1 MNITHTRNHVIIVLL
16 CALGLAFTATVTQA
30 QDVETRIGKLS
41 FENGFPSK
49 DTATKLYD
57 EMDFQRATQA
67 YLWAFPAV
75 SNQSIQVG
83 LFRDLGA
90 DFNDIVLF
98 DKFLDT
104 KSLFLTGNTTTIYAL
119 ALVNLA
125 KDGPVVLEIPPGPT
139 AGMVDDFWFRSVTEV
154 GRTGPDGGKGGKFL
168 LVPPDYKGDVP
179 TQGYFVV
186 RATMNNNNVLVR
198 GLVQGD
204 DVAGAVAMA
213 KKVRVYP
220 YSQRENPKP
229 NRTFSGSG
237 KAIDSLEP
245 EGLEYW
251 KRLSDVINNNPVH
264 ERDRFFMAM
273 LKPLGIEKGKPFA
286 PDARQ
291 KALLEEGARVGK
303 AMAAVNTF
311 EARLQGANWY
321 PGTNWMASVL
331 LEPAQE
337 SKNYSQ
343 LDERLHWFFIATY
356 MNPHMALTEPG
367 PGSVYIQTFKD
378 KGGQWLDG
386 AKNYRL
392 RVPVNAPAKDF
403 WSITVYDTKTRSMI
417 QNAAN
422 KAALTSR
429 DKLTLNGDGSVDL
442 WFGPEAP
449 KDFEG
454 NWVDTRPSKGFFV
467 WFRSYTPTAAFF
479 DKSWSLPDI
488 EQVK

>member
-1 MNITHTRNHVIIVLL
+1 MNTIKPFVALVAFVLL
-16 CALGLAFTATVTQA
+16 AAPALA
-30 QDVETRIGKLS
+30 QETKDTRIGKLS
-41 FENGFPSK
+41 FENGYPSK

-104 KSLFLTGNTTTIYAL
+104 KSLFLTGNTTTMYAL

-186 RATMNNNNVLVR
+186 RATMNNNNILVR

-204 DVAGAVAMA
+204 DVAGAVAMM
-213 KKVRVYP
+213 KKLRIYP

-303 AMAAVNTF
+303 AMASVNTF

-331 LEPAQE
+331 LDPVQE

-479 DKSWSLPDI
+479 DKSWSLPDV
-488 EQVK
+488 EEVK

>member
-1 MNITHTRNHVIIVLL
+1 MNTIKPFVALVAFVLL
-16 CALGLAFTATVTQA
+16 AAPALA
-30 QDVETRIGKLS
+30 QETKDTRIGKLS
-41 FENGFPSK
+41 FENGYPSK

-75 SNQSIQVG
+75 SNQSIQIG
-83 LFRDLGA
+83 LRRDLGA
-90 DFNDIVLF
+90 DLNDIVVF
-98 DKFLDT
+98 DNFLDT

-119 ALVNLA
+119 ALVDLA
-125 KDGPVVLEIPPGPT
+125 KSGPVVLEVPPGPT

-168 LVPPDYKGDVP
+168 LVPPGYKDAVP
-179 TQGYFVV
+179 AQGYFVV
-186 RATMNNNNVLVR
+186 RATMNNNNILVR
-198 GLVQGD
+198 GLVQGN
-204 DVAGAVAMA
+204 DVAGAVTMV
-213 KKVRVYP
+213 KKLRLYP
-220 YSQRENPKP
+220 YSQRQNLKP
-229 NRTFSGSG
+229 NRVFSASG

-251 KRLSDVINNNPVH
+251 KRLSDVINNNPVQ

-273 LKPLGIEKGKPFA
+273 LKPLGIEKGKPFS

-291 KALLEEGARVGK
+291 KTILEEAAKVGK
-303 AMAAVNTF
+303 AMAAANTF

-331 LEPAQE
+331 LDPGQE
-337 SKNYSQ
+337 SQNYSQ
-343 LDERLHWFFIATY
+343 LDERLHWFYIATY
-356 MNPHMALTEPG
+356 MNPHMAQTKPG

-392 RVPVNAPAKDF
+392 RVPANAPAKDF

-454 NWVDTRPSKGFFV
+454 NWVDTRPSKGFFL
-467 WFRSYTPTAAFF
+467 WFRSYSPTAAFF
-479 DKSWSLPDI
+479 DKTWSLPDV
-488 EQVK
+488 EEVK

>member
-1 MNITHTRNHVIIVLL
+1 
-16 CALGLAFTATVTQA
+16 
-30 QDVETRIGKLS
+30 
-41 FENGFPSK
+41 
-49 DTATKLYD
+49 
-57 EMDFQRATQA
+57 
-67 YLWAFPAV
+67 
-75 SNQSIQVG
+75 
-83 LFRDLGA
+83 
-90 DFNDIVLF
+90 
-98 DKFLDT
+98 
-104 KSLFLTGNTTTIYAL
+104 
-119 ALVNLA
+119 
-125 KDGPVVLEIPPGPT
+125 
-139 AGMVDDFWFRSVTEV
+139 MVDDFWFRSVTEV

-179 TQGYFVV
+179 TQGYFVMQ
-186 RATMNNNNVLVR
+186 ATMNNNNILVR

-204 DVAGAVAMA
+204 DVAEAVAMT
-213 KKVRVYP
+213 KKVRLYP

-229 NRTFSGSG
+229 NRTFSASG

-245 EGLEYW
+245 EGLDYW

-286 PDARQ
+286 PDERQ
-291 KALLEEGARVGK
+291 KKILEEGARVGK
-303 AMAAVNTF
+303 AMAAANSF
-311 EARLQGANWY
+311 EPRLQGANWY
-321 PGTNWMASVL
+321 PGTNWMSSVL
-331 LEPAQE
+331 LDPTQE
-337 SKNYSQ
+337 SKDYSQ

-356 MNPHMALTEPG
+356 MNPHMAQTAPG

-392 RVPVNAPAKDF
+392 RVPANAPAKDF

-449 KDFEG
+449 KGFEG

-488 EQVK
+488 EQVR

>member
-1 MNITHTRNHVIIVLL
+1 MNTIKPFVALVASVLL
-16 CALGLAFTATVTQA
+16 AAPALA
-30 QDVETRIGKLS
+30 QEIRDTRIGKLS
-41 FENGFPSK
+41 FGNGYPSK

-104 KSLFLTGNTTTIYAL
+104 KSLFLTGNTTTMYAL
-119 ALVNLA
+119 AVVNLA

-179 TQGYFVV
+179 TEGYFVV
-186 RATMNNNNVLVR
+186 RATMNNNNILVR

-204 DVAGAVAMA
+204 DVAGAVAMM
-213 KKVRVYP
+213 KKLRIYP

-273 LKPLGIEKGKPFA
+273 LKPLGIEHGKPFA
-286 PDARQ
+286 PDERQ
-291 KALLEEGARVGK
+291 KRILEEGAPRESDGVGQHVR
-303 AMAAVNTF
+303 ATP
-311 EARLQGANWY
+311 ARC
-321 PGTNWMASVL
+321 
-331 LEPAQE
+331 
-337 SKNYSQ
+337 
-343 LDERLHWFFIATY
+343 
-356 MNPHMALTEPG
+356 
-367 PGSVYIQTFKD
+367 
-378 KGGQWLDG
+378 
-386 AKNYRL
+386 
-392 RVPVNAPAKDF
+392 
-403 WSITVYDTKTRSMI
+403 
-417 QNAAN
+417 
-422 KAALTSR
+422 
-429 DKLTLNGDGSVDL
+429 
-442 WFGPEAP
+442 
-449 KDFEG
+449 
-454 NWVDTRPSKGFFV
+454 
-467 WFRSYTPTAAFF
+467 
-479 DKSWSLPDI
+479 
-488 EQVK
+488 

>member
-1 MNITHTRNHVIIVLL
+1 MNTIKPFVALVASVLL
-16 CALGLAFTATVTQA
+16 AAPAPA
-30 QDVETRIGKLS
+30 QETKDTRIGKLS
-41 FENGFPSK
+41 FENGYPSK

-90 DFNDIVLF
+90 DFNDIVGF

-104 KSLFLTGNTTTIYAL
+104 KSLFLTGNTTTLYAL
-119 ALVNLA
+119 IIVNLA
-125 KDGPVVLEIPPGPT
+125 KDGPVVLENPPGLT

-154 GRTGPDGGKGGKFL
+154 GRTGPDAGKGGKFL

-179 TQGYFVV
+179 AQGYFVV
-186 RATMNNNNVLVR
+186 RATMNNNNILVR
-198 GLVQGD
+198 FLVQGD
-204 DVAGAVAMA
+204 DVAGAVATM
-213 KKVRVYP
+213 KKLRVYP

-229 NRTFSGSG
+229 NRTFSATG

-264 ERDRFFMAM
+264 ERDRFFVAM

-286 PDARQ
+286 PDERQ
-291 KALLEEGARVGK
+291 KRILEEGARVGK
-303 AMAAVNTF
+303 AMAAVNAF

-331 LEPAQE
+331 LDPAQE
-337 SKNYSQ
+337 SRNYSQ

-392 RVPVNAPAKDF
+392 RVPANAPAKDF

-422 KAALTSR
+422 LAALTSR
-429 DKLTLNGDGSVDL
+429 DKLKVNGDGSVDL
-442 WFGPEAP
+442 WFGPEVP
-449 KDFEG
+449 KGFEG
-454 NWVDTRPSKGFFV
+454 NWVDTRPSKGFFL
-467 WFRSYTPTAAFF
+467 WFRSYSPTAAFF
-479 DKSWSLPDI
+479 DKTWSLPDV
-488 EQVK
+488 EEVK